1 MDRRTEGWKNVQT
14 LFYRILPATAAGPIK
29 SLKFSWIKKLYD
41 SKHHE
46 WKIIHLHLINTYLR
60 KNLEFHSNLDTSC
73 QKVK

>member
-46 WKIIHLHLINTYLR
+46 WKIIRLH
-60 KNLEFHSNLDTSC
+60 LEFHSNLDTSC